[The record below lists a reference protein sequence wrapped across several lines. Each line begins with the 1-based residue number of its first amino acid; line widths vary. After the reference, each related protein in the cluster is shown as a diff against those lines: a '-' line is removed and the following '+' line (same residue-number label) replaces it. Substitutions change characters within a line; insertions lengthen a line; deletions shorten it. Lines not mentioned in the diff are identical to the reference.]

1 MTEETVY
8 CEMEEEQAACYNEE
22 KSKIRNV
29 LLEQWNKA
37 DKSYTAAALSSLT
50 RLRLLANHPAIS
62 FPVTKDRRPSSIRSS
77 RKPRPSLQ
85 KIQGAD
91 LFSFVKHLQLF
102 ADYFDRCG
110 WRYAWLTAARPTAG
124 RNREVQ

>member
-1 MTEETVY
+1 MPQTVQDYRPVYSSPHQRGGGARVAALTEETVY

-50 RLRLLANHPAIS
+50 RLRLLANHP
-62 FPVTKDRRPSSIRSS
+62 
-77 RKPRPSLQ
+77 
-85 KIQGAD
+85 
-91 LFSFVKHLQLF
+91 
-102 ADYFDRCG
+102 
-110 WRYAWLTAARPTAG
+110 
-124 RNREVQ
+124 